1 MKSFILKK
9 LLLIFIL
16 FPILGYSQDG
26 YIGGDYFSYMSDKNE
41 YKHSYSLNN
50 FFNSNNSLAVSSND
64 ESPFLAILLIP
75 AAPIILSNEIYV
87 FRYFSIVNVSYDKWL
102 SQYPSLEG
110 GGEESLELTTCNGID
125 IGLRKKIFKKS
136 ILEYGFRTEN
146 YSNYS
151 RIYIGSNWQQP
162 DSLYYYYDPN
172 NYEVRYTIKFSY
184 LHYISSNTI
193 PNWLDIYLGVQTDS
207 RILLPAVF
215 HEDDWSYG
223 VIIGADIR
231 VHEKV
236 RFTLRNTNEFRA
248 DNLKREQSYMF
259 QFGLI
264 WTFQKEYPDGI
275 IPYDYYW

>member
-1 MKSFILKK
+1 
-9 LLLIFIL
+9 
-16 FPILGYSQDG
+16 
-26 YIGGDYFSYMSDKNE
+26 MSDKNE
-41 YKHSYSLNN
+41 YKHYNSLNN

-64 ESPFLAILLIP
+64 DSPFLAILLVP

-102 SQYPSLEG
+102 SQYPSLEV
-110 GGEESLELTTCNGID
+110 GGEDSLKLTTCNGID

-146 YSNYS
+146 YSNYP
-151 RIYIGSNWQQP
+151 RIQFGSNWQQP
-162 DSLYYYYDPN
+162 DASYYYYDQN
-172 NYEVRYTIKFSY
+172 SYEVRYRIKFSY
-184 LHYISSNTI
+184 LHYISFNTI
-193 PNWLDIYLGVQTDS
+193 PNWLDIYLGVQTDN
-207 RILLPAVF
+207 RIFIPNAASDNEWL
-215 HEDDWSYG
+215 YG

-231 VHEKV
+231 VHERV

-248 DNLKREQSYMF
+248 DNYVREQSYMF

-275 IPYDYYW
+275 FPYKYYW

>member
-1 MKSFILKK
+1 MKK

-41 YKHSYSLNN
+41 YNHYNSLNN

-64 ESPFLAILLIP
+64 ESPFLAFLLVP

-87 FRYFSIVNVSYDKWL
+87 FRYFSIVNISYDKWL
-102 SQYPSLEG
+102 EKIQYPSEEV
-110 GGEESLELTTCNGID
+110 GGELELATCDGFE

-136 ILEYGFRTEN
+136 ILEYGFKTEN
-146 YSNYS
+146 YSNYQ
-151 RIYIGSNWQQP
+151 RIEYYPFQP
-162 DSLYYYYDPN
+162 DSLYYSESEYTYKYD
-172 NYEVRYTIKFSY
+172 VRFKFAY
-184 LHYISSNTI
+184 LHYISFNTI
-193 PNWLDIYLGVQTDS
+193 PNWLDIYFGVQTDN
-207 RILLPAVF
+207 RIFIPNAASDNEWL
-215 HEDDWSYG
+215 YG

-231 VHEKV
+231 VHERV

-248 DNLKREQSYMF
+248 DNYVREQSYMF

-275 IPYDYYW
+275 FPYKYYW